1 MQVVY
6 VENDEEPFF
15 TITINS
21 PTMLKGIKLLLALA
35 VASVFLNSMPSSTF
49 DLKTPDTVDVKDN
62 LYSFKYT
69 GEVNVG
75 NEIMPLVGQLT
86 KDGRS
91 MYFTSQDMKGG
102 KMLYKMDRAR
112 VNDDFSKPVAVTG
125 EVNNGKYDIVMPTVS
140 GDEKTMIFVSSK
152 DGMQNGND
160 LYIATKDATGKY
172 AAIRSLDEINDPSES
187 DSYPWLSPSGLRVYF
202 TKQKGANITF
212 YVADR
217 KSANDKFSNL
227 HELGFT
233 LPKVTNNMSCFLT
246 NNELEIYALS
256 GEKIY
261 HSTRKTVY
269 DDFAEAQEIAKT
281 SNDGFMSGITM
292 TNDAHELYV
301 FNSVG
306 FRNTQILRFI
316 NNATAQAVP
325 LNGAGK

>member
-1 MQVVY
+1 VR
-6 VENDEEPFF
+6 
-15 TITINS
+15 
-21 PTMLKGIKLLLALA
+21 
-35 VASVFLNSMPSSTF
+35 
-49 DLKTPDTVDVKDN
+49 
-62 LYSFKYT
+62 YSFKYT
-69 GEVNVG
+69 GEVSTG
-75 NEIMPLVGQLT
+75 NDVMPLVGQLS

-91 MYFTSQDMKGG
+91 LYFTSQNMDGAKA
-102 KMLYKMDRAR
+102 LYKMDRVKAG
-112 VNDDFSKPVAVTG
+112 DDFSKPVKLNG
-125 EVNNGKYDIVMPTVS
+125 DINNGNYDMVMPTVS
-140 GDEKTMIFVSSK
+140 ADEKTMVFVSSK

-160 LYIATKDATGKY
+160 LYIASKDASGKFTG
-172 AAIRSLDEINDPSES
+172 IRSLDEINDPSES

-212 YVADR
+212 FVADR
-217 KSANDKFSNL
+217 KSTNDKFANL

-256 GEKIY
+256 GDKIY

-269 DDFAEAQEIAKT
+269 DDFGVAEEIAKT

-316 NNATAQAVP
+316 NNATASVVP
-325 LNGAGK
+325 LNKAGK